1 VHNEQDLIDALQ
13 QGEIWGAGLDV
24 TNPEPMKTDN
34 PLLQMKNVTVLPHI
48 GSGTIE
54 ARTEMS
60 RLAAN
65 NIITFYKK
73 NTMPN
78 IINPESL
85 EG

>member
-1 VHNEQDLIDALQ
+1 M
-13 QGEIWGAGLDV
+13 DV

-34 PLLQMKNVTVLPHI
+34 PLLQMKNVTVLPAYI

-54 ARTEMS
+54 ARTVMS

-65 NIITFYKK
+65 NIITFYKHDA
-73 NTMPN
+73 N